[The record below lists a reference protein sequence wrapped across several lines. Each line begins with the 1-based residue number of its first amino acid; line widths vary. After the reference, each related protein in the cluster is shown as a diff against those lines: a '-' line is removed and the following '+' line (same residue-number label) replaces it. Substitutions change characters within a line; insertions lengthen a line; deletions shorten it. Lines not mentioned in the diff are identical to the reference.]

1 MSKNILLVGASGL
14 VGSNILKHL
23 ENGDSKITLLLRRRL
38 EDKAHLKQIITEFN
52 NIDNLDEIQAVD
64 EVYIAIGKKLS
75 LFELLYLKKSKR
87 KEFELVDFD
96 YIRNIALFAKKLG
109 AKSLGLISAVGANE
123 KSRNI
128 YLSVKGKI
136 EKEIISM
143 DFEKIVIAQPG
154 HLLGKRQQE
163 DSKFLIYVFE
173 KITNI
178 LGYIMIGPLK
188 KFRNIDASLV
198 AKTLI
203 SKMGN
208 NDRGID
214 FLNFDDFKNP

>member
-14 VGSNILKHL
+14 VGSNILEHL

-52 NIDNLDEIQAVD
+52 NIYNLDEIQAVD
-64 EVYIAIGKKLS
+64 EVYIAIGKRLS
-75 LFELLYLKKSKR
+75 LVELLYLKKSKR

-123 KSRNI
+123 NSRNI

>member
-14 VGSNILKHL
+14 VGSNILEHL

-52 NIDNLDEIQAVD
+52 NIYNLDEIQAVD
-64 EVYIAIGKKLS
+64 EVYIAIGKRLS
-75 LFELLYLKKSKR
+75 LVELLYLKKSKR

-123 KSRNI
+123 NSRNI

-188 KFRNIDASLV
+188 KFRNVDASLV

>member
-1 MSKNILLVGASGL
+1 MSKNILVVGASGL
-14 VGSNILKHL
+14 VGSNILEHL

-52 NIDNLDEIQAVD
+52 NIDNLDETQAVD

-123 KSRNI
+123 NSRNI

-143 DFEKIVIAQPG
+143 GFEKIVIAQPG
-154 HLLGKRQQE
+154 HLLGKRQKE

-203 SKMGN
+203 SKMGDN
-208 NDRGID
+208 HGGID
-214 FLNFDDFKNP
+214 FLNFDDFKNL

>member
-1 MSKNILLVGASGL
+1 MSKNILVVGASGL
-14 VGSNILKHL
+14 VGSNILEHL

-38 EDKAHLKQIITEFN
+38 EDKAHLKQIITEFD
-52 NIDNLDEIQAVD
+52 NIDNLDETQAVD

-75 LFELLYLKKSKR
+75 LVELLYLQKSKR
-87 KEFELVDFD
+87 KEFELVDFH

-123 KSRNI
+123 NSRNI

-143 DFEKIVIAQPG
+143 GFEKIVIAQPG
-154 HLLGKRQQE
+154 HLLGKRQEE

-178 LGYIMIGPLK
+178 LGYAMFGALK

-203 SKMGN
+203 SKMG
-208 NDRGID
+208 DDHRGID
-214 FLNFDDFKNP
+214 FINFDDFKNP

>member
-1 MSKNILLVGASGL
+1 MSKNILVVGASGL
-14 VGSNILKHL
+14 VGSNILEHL

-52 NIDNLDEIQAVD
+52 NIDNLDEIHLID

-75 LFELLYLKKSKR
+75 LVELLYLKKSKR

>member
-1 MSKNILLVGASGL
+1 MSKNILVVGASGL
-14 VGSNILKHL
+14 VGSNILEHL

-38 EDKAHLKQIITEFN
+38 EDKAHLKQIITEFD
-52 NIDNLDEIQAVD
+52 NIDNLDETQAVD

-75 LFELLYLKKSKR
+75 LVELLYLQKSKR
-87 KEFELVDFD
+87 KEFELVDFH

-123 KSRNI
+123 NSRNI

-143 DFEKIVIAQPG
+143 GFEKIVIAQPG
-154 HLLGKRQQE
+154 HLLGKRQEE

-178 LGYIMIGPLK
+178 LGYAMFGPLK

-203 SKMGN
+203 SKMGDN
-208 NDRGID
+208 HGGID
-214 FLNFDDFKNP
+214 FLNFDDFKNL

>member
-1 MSKNILLVGASGL
+1 MSKNILVVGASGL
-14 VGSNILKHL
+14 VGSNILEHL
-23 ENGDSKITLLLRRRL
+23 EKEDSKITLLLRRRL
-38 EDKAHLKQIITEFN
+38 DDKDHLKQIITEFN
-52 NIDNLDEIQAVD
+52 NIDNLDEIQLID

-75 LFELLYLKKSKR
+75 LVELLYLKKSKR

-96 YIRNIALFAKKLG
+96 YIKNVALFAKKLG

-123 KSRNI
+123 NSRNI

-136 EKEIISM
+136 EREIISM
-143 DFEKIVIAQPG
+143 GFEKIVIAQPG
-154 HLLGKRQQE
+154 HLLGKRQHE

-178 LGYIMIGPLK
+178 LGYMMIGPLK

-198 AKTLI
+198 AKALI
-203 SKMGN
+203 SKMSDNHG
-208 NDRGID
+208 RID
-214 FLNFDDFKNP
+214 FLNFNDFKNQ

>member
-1 MSKNILLVGASGL
+1 MNKNILLVGASGL
-14 VGSNILKHL
+14 VGSNILEHL
-23 ENGDSKITLLLRRRL
+23 EDGDSKITLLLRRRL
-38 EDKAHLKQIITEFN
+38 EDKAHLKQIITEFD
-52 NIDNLDEIQAVD
+52 NIDNLDETQAVD

-75 LFELLYLKKSKR
+75 LVELLYLQKSKR
-87 KEFELVDFD
+87 KEFELVDFH

-123 KSRNI
+123 NSRNI

-136 EKEIISM
+136 EKEIISIG
-143 DFEKIVIAQPG
+143 FEKIVIAQPG
-154 HLLGKRQQE
+154 HLLGKRQEE

-178 LGYIMIGPLK
+178 LGYAMFGALK

-203 SKMGN
+203 SKMG
-208 NDRGID
+208 DDHRGID
-214 FLNFDDFKNP
+214 FINFDDFKNP

>member
-1 MSKNILLVGASGL
+1 MSKNILVVGASGL
-14 VGSNILKHL
+14 VGSNILEHL

-38 EDKAHLKQIITEFN
+38 EDKAHLKQIITDFD
-52 NIDNLDEIQAVD
+52 NIDNLDETQAVD

-75 LFELLYLKKSKR
+75 LFELLYLQKSKR

-109 AKSLGLISAVGANE
+109 AKSLGLISVVGANE
-123 KSRNI
+123 NSRNI
-128 YLSVKGKI
+128 YL
-136 EKEIISM
+136 
-143 DFEKIVIAQPG
+143 IVIAQPG
-154 HLLGKRQQE
+154 HLLGKRQKE

-178 LGYIMIGPLK
+178 LGYAMFGPLK

-203 SKMGN
+203 SKMGDN
-208 NDRGID
+208 HGGID
-214 FLNFDDFKNP
+214 FLNFDDFKNL

>member
-1 MSKNILLVGASGL
+1 MSKNILIVGASGL
-14 VGSNILKHL
+14 VGSNILEHL
-23 ENGDSKITLLLRRRL
+23 EKQDSKITLLLRRRL

-52 NIDNLDEIQAVD
+52 NLDNLDEIQPID

-75 LFELLYLKKSKR
+75 LVELLYLKKRKR
-87 KEFELVDFD
+87 EQFELIDFD
-96 YIRNIALFAKKLG
+96 YIKNIALFAKKLG

-123 KSRNI
+123 NSRNI

-143 DFEKIVIAQPG
+143 GFEKIVIAQPG
-154 HLLGKRQQE
+154 HLLGKRQHE

-198 AKTLI
+198 AKSLI

-208 NDRGID
+208 NDEGID
-214 FLNFDDFKNP
+214 FLNFDDFKNQ

>member
-14 VGSNILKHL
+14 VGSNILEHL
-23 ENGDSKITLLLRRRL
+23 EKKDSKITLLLRRRL
-38 EDKAHLKQIITEFN
+38 EDKADFKQIITEFD
-52 NIDNLDEIQAVD
+52 NIDNLNEIQLID

-75 LFELLYLKKSKR
+75 LVELLYLKKSKR

-96 YIRNIALFAKKLG
+96 YIKNVALFAKKLG

-123 KSRNI
+123 NSRNI

-143 DFEKIVIAQPG
+143 GFEKIVIAQPG
-154 HLLGKRQQE
+154 HLLGKRQHE

-178 LGYIMIGPLK
+178 LGYMMIGPLK

-198 AKTLI
+198 AKALI
-203 SKMGN
+203 SKMSDNHG
-208 NDRGID
+208 GID
-214 FLNFDDFKNP
+214 FLNFNDFKNQ

>member
-14 VGSNILKHL
+14 VGSNILEHL

-38 EDKAHLKQIITEFN
+38 EDKAHLKQIITEFD
-52 NIDNLDEIQAVD
+52 NIDNLDETQAVD

-75 LFELLYLKKSKR
+75 LVELLYLQKSKR
-87 KEFELVDFD
+87 KEFELVDFH

-123 KSRNI
+123 NSRNI

-136 EKEIISM
+136 EKEIISIG
-143 DFEKIVIAQPG
+143 FEKIVIAQPG
-154 HLLGKRQQE
+154 HLLGKRQEE

-178 LGYIMIGPLK
+178 LGYAMFGPLK

-198 AKTLI
+198 AKALI
-203 SKMGN
+203 SKMSDNHG
-208 NDRGID
+208 GID
-214 FLNFDDFKNP
+214 FLNFNDFKNQ

>member
-1 MSKNILLVGASGL
+1 MSKNILVVGASGL
-14 VGSNILKHL
+14 VGSNILEHL
-23 ENGDSKITLLLRRRL
+23 EDGDSKITLLLRRRL

-75 LFELLYLKKSKR
+75 LVELLYLQKSKR
-87 KEFELVDFD
+87 KEFELVDFH

-123 KSRNI
+123 NSRNI

-143 DFEKIVIAQPG
+143 GFEKIVIAQPG
-154 HLLGKRQQE
+154 HLLGKRQHE

-178 LGYIMIGPLK
+178 LGYAMFGALK

-203 SKMGN
+203 SKMGDN
-208 NDRGID
+208 HGGID
-214 FLNFDDFKNP
+214 FLNFDDFKNL

>member
-14 VGSNILKHL
+14 VGSNILEHL
-23 ENGDSKITLLLRRRL
+23 EKEDSKITLLLRRRL
-38 EDKAHLKQIITEFN
+38 EDKDHLKQIITEFN
-52 NIDNLDEIQAVD
+52 NIDNLDEIQLID

-75 LFELLYLKKSKR
+75 LVELLYLKKSKR

-96 YIRNIALFAKKLG
+96 YIKNVALFAKKLG

-123 KSRNI
+123 NSRNI

-136 EKEIISM
+136 EKEIISIG
-143 DFEKIVIAQPG
+143 FEKIVIAQPG
-154 HLLGKRQQE
+154 HLLGKRQHE

-178 LGYIMIGPLK
+178 LGYMMIGPLK

-198 AKTLI
+198 AKALI
-203 SKMGN
+203 SKMSDNHG
-208 NDRGID
+208 GVD
-214 FLNFDDFKNP
+214 FLNFDDFKNQ

>member
-38 EDKAHLKQIITEFN
+38 EDKAHLKQIITEFD
-52 NIDNLDEIQAVD
+52 NIDNLDETQAVD

-75 LFELLYLKKSKR
+75 LFELLYLQKSKR

-123 KSRNI
+123 NSRNI

-178 LGYIMIGPLK
+178 LGYAMFGPLK

-203 SKMGN
+203 SKMGDN
-208 NDRGID
+208 HGGID
-214 FLNFDDFKNP
+214 FLNFDDFKNL

>member
-1 MSKNILLVGASGL
+1 MSKNILVVGASGL
-14 VGSNILKHL
+14 VGSNILEHL

-38 EDKAHLKQIITEFN
+38 EDKAHLKQIITEFD
-52 NIDNLDEIQAVD
+52 NIDNLDETQAVD

-75 LFELLYLKKSKR
+75 LVELLYLKKSKR
-87 KEFELVDFD
+87 KEFELVDFH

-123 KSRNI
+123 NSRNI

-143 DFEKIVIAQPG
+143 GFEKIVIAQPG
-154 HLLGKRQQE
+154 HLLGKRQNE

-178 LGYIMIGPLK
+178 LGYAMFGPLK

-203 SKMGN
+203 SKMGDN
-208 NDRGID
+208 HGGID
-214 FLNFDDFKNP
+214 FLNFDDFKNL

>member
-14 VGSNILKHL
+14 VGSNILEHL

-38 EDKAHLKQIITEFN
+38 EDKAHLKQIITEFD
-52 NIDNLDEIQAVD
+52 NIDNLDETQAVD

-75 LFELLYLKKSKR
+75 LFELLYLQKSKR

-123 KSRNI
+123 NSRNI

>member
-1 MSKNILLVGASGL
+1 MSKNILVVGASGL
-14 VGSNILKHL
+14 VGSNILEHL
-23 ENGDSKITLLLRRRL
+23 EKEDSKITLLLRRRL

-52 NIDNLDEIQAVD
+52 NIDNLDEIQPID

-75 LFELLYLKKSKR
+75 LVELLYLKKSKR

-96 YIRNIALFAKKLG
+96 YIRDIALFAKKLG

-128 YLSVKGKI
+128 YLSTKGKI

-143 DFEKIVIAQPG
+143 GFEKIVIAQPG

-198 AKTLI
+198 AKSLI

-208 NDRGID
+208 NDEGID
-214 FLNFDDFKNP
+214 FLNFDDFKNQ

>member
-1 MSKNILLVGASGL
+1 MSKNILVVGASGL
-14 VGSNILKHL
+14 VGRNILEHL
-23 ENGDSKITLLLRRRL
+23 EKEDSKITLLLRRRL

-52 NIDNLDEIQAVD
+52 NIDNLDEIQLID

-75 LFELLYLKKSKR
+75 LVELLYLKKSKR

-96 YIRNIALFAKKLG
+96 YIKNVALFAKKLG

-143 DFEKIVIAQPG
+143 GFEKIVIAQPG
-154 HLLGKRQQE
+154 HLLGKRQHE

-178 LGYIMIGPLK
+178 LGYMMIGPLK

-198 AKTLI
+198 AKALI
-203 SKMGN
+203 SKMSDNHGE
-208 NDRGID
+208 ID
-214 FLNFDDFKNP
+214 FLNFNDFKNQ

>member
-38 EDKAHLKQIITEFN
+38 EDKGHLKQIITEFN

-75 LFELLYLKKSKR
+75 LVELLYLKKSKR

-96 YIRNIALFAKKLG
+96 YIRDIALFAKKLG

-123 KSRNI
+123 NSRNI

>member
-1 MSKNILLVGASGL
+1 MSKNILVVGASGL
-14 VGSNILKHL
+14 VGRNILEHL
-23 ENGDSKITLLLRRRL
+23 EKEDSKITLLLRRRL
-38 EDKAHLKQIITEFN
+38 EDKAYLKQIITEFN
-52 NIDNLDEIQAVD
+52 NRDNLDEIQPID

-75 LFELLYLKKSKR
+75 LVELLYLKKSKR

-123 KSRNI
+123 NSRNI

-143 DFEKIVIAQPG
+143 GFEKIVIAQPG
-154 HLLGKRQQE
+154 HLLGKRQHE

-178 LGYIMIGPLK
+178 LGYMMIGPLK

-198 AKTLI
+198 AKALI
-203 SKMGN
+203 SKMSDNHGE
-208 NDRGID
+208 ID
-214 FLNFDDFKNP
+214 FLNFNDFKNQ

>member
-1 MSKNILLVGASGL
+1 MSKNILVVGASGL
-14 VGSNILKHL
+14 VGSNILEHL
-23 ENGDSKITLLLRRRL
+23 EKEDSKITLLLRRRL
-38 EDKAHLKQIITEFN
+38 DDKDHLKQIITEFN
-52 NIDNLDEIQAVD
+52 NIDNLDEIQLID

-75 LFELLYLKKSKR
+75 LVELLYLKKRKR
-87 KEFELVDFD
+87 EQFELIDFD
-96 YIRNIALFAKKLG
+96 YIKNIALFAKKLG

-123 KSRNI
+123 NSRNI

-143 DFEKIVIAQPG
+143 GFEKIVIAQPG
-154 HLLGKRQQE
+154 HLLGKRQHE

-178 LGYIMIGPLK
+178 LGYMMIGPLK

-198 AKTLI
+198 AKALI
-203 SKMGN
+203 SKMGDN
-208 NDRGID
+208 HGGID
-214 FLNFDDFKNP
+214 FLNFNDFKNQ

>member
-1 MSKNILLVGASGL
+1 MSKNILVVGASGL
-14 VGSNILKHL
+14 VGSNILEHL
-23 ENGDSKITLLLRRRL
+23 EDGDSKITLLLRRRL
-38 EDKAHLKQIITEFN
+38 EDKAHLKQIITEFD
-52 NIDNLDEIQAVD
+52 NIDNLDETQAVD

-75 LFELLYLKKSKR
+75 LVELLYLKKSKR
-87 KEFELVDFD
+87 KEFELVDFH

-123 KSRNI
+123 NSRNI

-143 DFEKIVIAQPG
+143 GFEKLVIAQPG
-154 HLLGKRQQE
+154 HLLGKRQEE

-178 LGYIMIGPLK
+178 LGYAMFGPLK

-203 SKMGN
+203 SKMGDN
-208 NDRGID
+208 HGGID

>member
-1 MSKNILLVGASGL
+1 MSKNILVVGASGL
-14 VGSNILKHL
+14 VGSNILEHL
-23 ENGDSKITLLLRRRL
+23 EKEDSKITLLLRRRL
-38 EDKAHLKQIITEFN
+38 EDKDHLKQIITEFN
-52 NIDNLDEIQAVD
+52 NIDNLDEIQLID

-75 LFELLYLKKSKR
+75 LVELLYLKKSKR

-96 YIRNIALFAKKLG
+96 YIKNIALFAKKLG

-123 KSRNI
+123 NSRNI

-136 EKEIISM
+136 EKEITSIG
-143 DFEKIVIAQPG
+143 FEKIVIAQPG
-154 HLLGKRQQE
+154 HLLGKRQHE

-178 LGYIMIGPLK
+178 LGYMMIGPLK

-198 AKTLI
+198 AKALI
-203 SKMGN
+203 SKMSDNHG
-208 NDRGID
+208 GID
-214 FLNFDDFKNP
+214 FLNFNDFKNQ

>member
-1 MSKNILLVGASGL
+1 MSKNILVVGASGL
-14 VGSNILKHL
+14 VGSNILEHL
-23 ENGDSKITLLLRRRL
+23 EKEDSKITLLLRRRL
-38 EDKAHLKQIITEFN
+38 EDKAHLKQIIAEFN
-52 NIDNLDEIQAVD
+52 NIDNLDEIQPID
-64 EVYIAIGKKLS
+64 EVYIAIGKRLS
-75 LFELLYLKKSKR
+75 LVELLYLKKSKR

-96 YIRNIALFAKKLG
+96 YIKNIALFAKKLG

-123 KSRNI
+123 NSRNI

-143 DFEKIVIAQPG
+143 GFEKIVIAQPG
-154 HLLGKRQQE
+154 HLLGKRQHE

-178 LGYIMIGPLK
+178 LGYMMIGPLN

-198 AKTLI
+198 AKALI
-203 SKMGN
+203 SKMSDNHG
-208 NDRGID
+208 GID
-214 FLNFDDFKNP
+214 FLNFNDFKNQ

>member
-14 VGSNILKHL
+14 VGSNILEHL

-38 EDKAHLKQIITEFN
+38 EDKAHLKQIITEFD
-52 NIDNLDEIQAVD
+52 NIDNLDETQAVD

-75 LFELLYLKKSKR
+75 LFELLYLQKSKR

-123 KSRNI
+123 NSRNI

-214 FLNFDDFKNP
+214 FLNFDDFKNL

>member
-14 VGSNILKHL
+14 VGSNILEHL

-52 NIDNLDEIQAVD
+52 NIYNLDEIQAID
-64 EVYIAIGKKLS
+64 EVYIAIGKRLS
-75 LFELLYLKKSKR
+75 LVELLYLKKSKR

-123 KSRNI
+123 NSRNI

>member
-1 MSKNILLVGASGL
+1 MSKNILVVGASGL
-14 VGSNILKHL
+14 VGSNILEHL

-38 EDKAHLKQIITEFN
+38 EDKAHLKQIITEFD
-52 NIDNLDEIQAVD
+52 NIDNLDETQAVD

-75 LFELLYLKKSKR
+75 LVELLYLKKSKR
-87 KEFELVDFD
+87 KEFELVDFH

-123 KSRNI
+123 NSRNI

-143 DFEKIVIAQPG
+143 GFEKLVIAQPG
-154 HLLGKRQQE
+154 HLLGKRQEE

-178 LGYIMIGPLK
+178 LGYAMFGALK

-203 SKMGN
+203 SKMGDN
-208 NDRGID
+208 HGGID
-214 FLNFDDFKNP
+214 FLNFDDFKNL

>member
-1 MSKNILLVGASGL
+1 MSKNILLAGASGL
-14 VGSNILKHL
+14 VGGHILDVL
-23 ENGDSKITLLLRRRL
+23 DEGNSELTLLLRNKL
-38 EDKAHLKQIITEFN
+38 QEKIHLKQVVTDF
-52 NIDNLDEIQAVD
+52 DSLDELDELDNIN

-75 LFELLYLKKSKR
+75 LFELLYLNKSKR

-143 DFEKIVIAQPG
+143 GFEKIVIAQPG
-154 HLLGKRQQE
+154 HLLGKRQKE

-178 LGYIMIGPLK
+178 LGYMMIGPLK

-203 SKMGN
+203 SKMDDNYG
-208 NDRGID
+208 GID
-214 FLNFDDFKNP
+214 FLNFDDFKNQ

>member
-1 MSKNILLVGASGL
+1 MSKNILVVGASGL

-38 EDKAHLKQIITEFN
+38 EDKGHLKQIITEFN

-75 LFELLYLKKSKR
+75 LVELLYLKKSKR
-87 KEFELVDFD
+87 KEFELVDFH

-123 KSRNI
+123 NSRNI

-136 EKEIISM
+136 EKEIISIG
-143 DFEKIVIAQPG
+143 FEKIVIAQPG
-154 HLLGKRQQE
+154 HLLGKRQEE

-178 LGYIMIGPLK
+178 LGYAMFGALK

-203 SKMGN
+203 SKMG
-208 NDRGID
+208 DDHRGID
-214 FLNFDDFKNP
+214 FINFDDFKNP